1 MELAY
6 YPGCSL
12 QQSAAIYDQQTRI
25 VCQEMDIQLREIED
39 WNCCGATS
47 VSKAD
52 DLLTIAMAARNIG
65 IAESAGFQEMVIPCS
80 ACYLRTLV
88 SQTCLKQDPE
98 LKKKIN
104 SQLSKK
110 VKDNIKISS
119 ILEPLLAKVQSEEFQ
134 TKIQTKLK
142 GLNPVCYY
150 GCMLTRFPQDVP
162 TFDNVENPQAME
174 HILQTIGV
182 LPLDWNF
189 KTACCG
195 ASAAVTDPHTA
206 FHLMAKIF
214 QEALEREAECIV
226 STCPMC
232 QMNLDAYQEKISTMY
247 DIPKQFPVFFL
258 TELLGL
264 ALGLDFELLHINK
277 HFTDCKGFL
286 KDKGV
291 L

>member
-25 VCQEMDIQLREIED
+25 VCQEMDIQLREIVD
-39 WNCCGATS
+39 WSCCGATS

-52 DLLTIAMAARNIG
+52 ELLTIAMAARNIG
-65 IAESAGFQEMVIPCS
+65 IAESSGFQEMVIPCS

-88 SQTCLKQDPE
+88 SQTCLKQDPK

-110 VKDNIKISS
+110 IKDNIKISS
-119 ILEPLLAKVQSEEFQ
+119 ILEPLLTKVRSEEFNA
-134 TKIQTKLK
+134 KIHIKLK

-162 TFDNVENPQAME
+162 TFDNIENPQSME
-174 HILQTIGV
+174 KILEALGV
-182 LPLDWNF
+182 LPLDWNY

-195 ASAAVTDPHTA
+195 ASAAVTEPNVA

-214 QEALEREAECIV
+214 QEALARGAECIV
-226 STCPMC
+226 TTCPMC

-247 DIPKQFPVFFL
+247 NIPKQFPVFFL

-277 HFTDCKGFL
+277 HFIDCKGFL
-286 KDKGV
+286 KEKGI